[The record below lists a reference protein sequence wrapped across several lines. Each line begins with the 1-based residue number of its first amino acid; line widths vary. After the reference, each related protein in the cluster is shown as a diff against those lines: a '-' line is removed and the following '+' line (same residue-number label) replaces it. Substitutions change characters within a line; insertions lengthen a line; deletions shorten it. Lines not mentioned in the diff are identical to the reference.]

1 MAEQLIRGAAGIA
14 VLIAIAVVCSGH
26 RRMIRWRV
34 VLTGIV
40 FNMLFAVLI
49 LRTTGGRELFEGI
62 SGVLLKIMQFSG
74 EGTRFVFGPLFD
86 GFSRVPGFSSS
97 SFVFVLGALIPIVF
111 FGALINMLYY
121 LGIMPRI
128 VRTMA
133 WGLKR
138 LFGLGGPEAT
148 VAASNIF
155 VGQVQGAMTVA
166 PYIAQMT
173 EAQLFQVMVVG
184 MSTVGAGMPL
194 VYAGMGAKIGYVL
207 AANIMAVPASI
218 VFAKIL
224 VPERET
230 FSSEEGL
237 KLTEYNAGVNLLDAL
252 GRGAMEGWKVVVA
265 ISVMLLAFIPMVH
278 LLDWVIVSLSGNASD
293 LKTILGWLF
302 TPAALIVGVP
312 SVDVAAFARLVG
324 TKTAFNEVIA
334 FGGLTKA
341 GLSPRGFMLTCF
353 ALTGFANFTSIAIQ
367 IGGIGELAPSR
378 KGDVAR
384 LGLRCVLA
392 ATLANLLSATIAGML
407 FGG

>member
-1 MAEQLIRGAAGIA
+1 MPEQLIRGIAGIG
-14 VLIAIAVVCSGH
+14 VLIAIAFVCSRD
-26 RRMIRWRV
+26 RRMIRWKI

-49 LRTTGGRELFEGI
+49 LRTPGGRKVFEWI
-62 SGVLLKIMQFSG
+62 SGVLLKILQFSA
-74 EGTRFVFGPLFD
+74 EGTSFVFGPLFD
-86 GFSRVPGFSSS
+86 GFSRVPGYSGS
-97 SFVFVLGALIPIVF
+97 SFVFVLGALIPIIF
-111 FGALINMLYY
+111 FGALVNMLYY

-128 VRTMA
+128 VKTLA

-166 PYIAQMT
+166 PYLAGMT

-194 VYAGMGAKIGYVL
+194 VYAGMGARMEYVL
-207 AANIMAVPASI
+207 AANIMAVPAAV

-224 VPERET
+224 LPERQME
-230 FSSEEGL
+230 SEEEPL
-237 KLTEYNAGVNLLDAL
+237 HLSEYDAGVNLLDAL
-252 GRGAMEGWKVVVA
+252 GRGAMAGWKVVLAV
-265 ISVMLLAFIPMVH
+265 SVMLLAFIPLVH
-278 LLDWVIVSLSGNASD
+278 LLNWVVVTVSSD
-293 LKTILGWLF
+293 TSNLQAILGWLF
-302 TPAALIVGVP
+302 IPAAFIVGVP
-312 SVDVAAFARLVG
+312 PADSAAFARLVG

-334 FGGLTKA
+334 FGGLAAA
-341 GLSPRGFMLTCF
+341 GLSPKGFMLTCF

-378 KGDVAR
+378 KADVAR

-392 ATLANLLSATIAGML
+392 ATLANLLSAAIAGML
-407 FGG
+407 IGG

>member
-1 MAEQLIRGAAGIA
+1 MPEQLIRGIAGIG
-14 VLIAIAVVCSGH
+14 VLIAIAFVCSRD
-26 RRMIRWRV
+26 RRMIRWKI

-49 LRTTGGRELFEGI
+49 LLTPGGRKVFEGI
-62 SGVLLKIMQFSG
+62 SGVLLKILQFSA

-86 GFSRVPGFSSS
+86 GFSRVPGYSDS
-97 SFVFVLGALIPIVF
+97 SFVFVLGALVPIIF

-128 VRTMA
+128 VRGMA
-133 WGLKR
+133 WGLKI

-166 PYIAQMT
+166 PYIARMT

-194 VYAGMGAKIGYVL
+194 VYAGMGARMEYVL
-207 AANIMAVPASI
+207 AANLMAVPAAV

-224 VPERET
+224 LPERQTE
-230 FSSEEGL
+230 SEEEPL
-237 KLTEYNAGVNLLDAL
+237 SLSEYDAGVNLLDAL
-252 GRGAMEGWKVVVA
+252 GRGAMDGWKVVLAV
-265 ISVMLLAFIPMVH
+265 SVMLLAFIPMVH
-278 LLDWVIVSLSGNASD
+278 LLNWMVVSISSD
-293 LKTILGWLF
+293 TSNLQAILGWLF
-302 TPAALIVGVP
+302 TPVAFIVGVP
-312 SVDVAAFARLVG
+312 AADSAAFARLVG

-334 FGGLTKA
+334 FGGLTAA
-341 GLSPRGFMLTCF
+341 GLSPKGFMLTCF

-378 KGDVAR
+378 KSDVAR